1 MQANFEQIKS
11 MFDDYNCSSQNVFN
25 SIFHNICDEDQY
37 YPDYNSSN
45 NNNITI
51 IEENENKQEMNEVFR
66 KSFKKVFSIEE
77 KCDMDKPIADENLYF
92 IKKPE
97 TIKVGRKR
105 GRLSKNTLPQ
115 YELKHSKLSK
125 DNLIQKI
132 TRNFII
138 TCLNYINKIY
148 QESFTGKECQ
158 LLLRSIDPKI
168 YNVYS
173 NKKIYEFFNKT
184 LGEVF
189 SADVSKRN
197 SNFLST
203 HSKDYNKKR
212 IESLIKEN
220 KEKNV
225 IEKLNLT
232 MKEMYEKY
240 LNNELGEFNLE
251 NDLTKIEK
259 KEGEDYKKAY
269 EEKALN
275 LIDIINKKGEKIK
288 NK

>member
-1 MQANFEQIKS
+1 
-11 MFDDYNCSSQNVFN
+11 MF
-25 SIFHNICDEDQY
+25 
-37 YPDYNSSN
+37 
-45 NNNITI
+45 
-51 IEENENKQEMNEVFR
+51 
-66 KSFKKVFSIEE
+66 
-77 KCDMDKPIADENLYF
+77 
-92 IKKPE
+92 
-97 TIKVGRKR
+97 
-105 GRLSKNTLPQ
+105 
-115 YELKHSKLSK
+115 
-125 DNLIQKI
+125 
-132 TRNFII
+132 
-138 TCLNYINKIY
+138 
-148 QESFTGKECQ
+148 
-158 LLLRSIDPKI
+158 
-168 YNVYS
+168 
-173 NKKIYEFFNKT
+173 KIYEFFNKT

-232 MKEMYEKY
+232 MKEIYEKY

-251 NDLTKIEK
+251 NDLSKIEK

-288 NK
+288 KNN